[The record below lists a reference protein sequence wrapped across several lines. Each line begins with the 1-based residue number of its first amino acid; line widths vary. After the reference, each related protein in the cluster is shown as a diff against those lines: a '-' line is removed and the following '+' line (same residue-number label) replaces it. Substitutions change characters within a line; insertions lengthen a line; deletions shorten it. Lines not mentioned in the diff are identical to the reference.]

1 MLSGNY
7 KLAKDHN
14 DNALLYKEKHEFSDE
29 EKSLLDRYL
38 ASSQLKYLP
47 DAWGNSLKSLPL
59 TRIDKPFVFQMMALG
74 DAAIF
79 NIHFVEPINGKDLE
93 LIYLNLY
100 TNKPAKYIMQVN
112 DSDSTLFFE
121 SKTNKVLIPF
131 DNYPSWLLNKKV
143 TDISFKT
150 DLKFNKKPQIEFYK
164 RKS

>member
-1 MLSGNY
+1 MIFINDSSERIENVYPSLRINAIYRALLLSGNY

-59 TRIDKPFVFQMMALG
+59 TRIDKPFVFQMMALD

-79 NIHFVEPINGKDLE
+79 NIHFVEPINGK
-93 LIYLNLY
+93 IW
-100 TNKPAKYIMQVN
+100 
-112 DSDSTLFFE
+112 S
-121 SKTNKVLIPF
+121 
-131 DNYPSWLLNKKV
+131 
-143 TDISFKT
+143 
-150 DLKFNKKPQIEFYK
+150 
-164 RKS
+164 